1 MYKSLIIQIIIILSF
16 ITFAQNTSQL
26 KSDINHI
33 IKTSKEYFLSPS
45 KFDSKDFQTVGILG
59 VIVSASSLLDD
70 DIKNFSQRNFDS
82 TNFLLRSFD
91 SYYHIEF
98 MSATFLGLYIFGNL
112 ADKNEPKQLSVN
124 LLTSSFLT
132 GITTLGL
139 KTLFG
144 RSRPYVADNQYEF
157 NWFEFDYKFSSF
169 PSGHTS
175 LAFSFSTI
183 MAEQNKTLLWKS
195 IWFSAATLVGIS
207 RIYNNQHWFSDV
219 LLGAA
224 IGYITAKF
232 VLKHNNNDTSD
243 NLNLPT
249 NNIVFLIRL

>member
-1 MYKSLIIQIIIILSF
+1 MYKSLIIQIIIIFSF

-33 IKTSKEYFLSPS
+33 IKTSKEYFSSPS
-45 KFDSKDFQTVGILG
+45 KFDSEDFQKVGILG
-59 VIVSASSLLDD
+59 VIVSASSLLDNE
-70 DIKNFSQRNFDS
+70 IKNFSQTNFDS
-82 TNFLLRSFD
+82 SNTLLTKFD
-91 SYYHIEF
+91 SYYHLEF
-98 MSATFLGLYIFGNL
+98 MSAAILGLYFFGNL
-112 ADKNEPKQLSVN
+112 SDNNNAEQLSVN

-132 GITTLGL
+132 GVTTLGL

-207 RIYNNQHWFSDV
+207 RIYNNQHWLSDV

-232 VLKHNNNDTSD
+232 VLKYNNTNSSE